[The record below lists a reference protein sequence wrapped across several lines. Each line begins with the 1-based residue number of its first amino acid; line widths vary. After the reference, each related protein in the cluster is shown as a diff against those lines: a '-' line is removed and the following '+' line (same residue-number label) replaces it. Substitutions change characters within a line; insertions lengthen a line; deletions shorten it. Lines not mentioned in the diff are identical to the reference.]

1 MLLFYSYFNLF
12 TCIYSFLLVLLTIQ
26 FSSYPKIKWHF
37 VLFLTGV
44 ALWSFGIFNHSLSQ
58 NINQAIFWD
67 RFLHVFAI
75 LTPLF
80 FLNFIAKFTNNSFII
95 KFFAFNYLLAFIQI
109 YFLINTSLFI
119 KTERA
124 ISVFQYFPLAGSLYT
139 TYLIYYILCLF
150 LSYLLLLDKYKTGDI
165 TDKKRIKSI
174 FFATIIGWIG
184 ATTTVLPV
192 YSINIF
198 PYGNFVTFIYC
209 GILFY
214 AILKHELMDIRLAI
228 TKTFSYI
235 ISLSLLCISFIFP
248 LLFINNKL
256 FLFATVL
263 VLSVFWA
270 FNFLPFSNLLITT
283 TKRKFI
289 KGYYEPSKVLLT
301 ISDMLVSKT
310 NREEILQ
317 NVLTILDDALELEQ
331 STFIIAVRDKED
343 KLQGYKILDNEDIE
357 LAEISNNNPLIKY
370 FKNNQSIHRSED
382 LEDELRTILAELNYT
397 KNSLVFPLH
406 SPELLEG
413 ILLLGKRSSEK
424 AYKNDDIDFLKQL
437 RAILTSAFYKLTP
450 YEKIENNFL
459 STQKQLYD
467 AERNLARTERIA
479 SLAHLIQEYNHEI
492 KTPLAVL
499 VGLLDSSDLPE
510 DKKKKAYAQT
520 SRIGDIVRTTLRLS
534 STKEGEV
541 SSLNINEIIEQALYI
556 LPLSGVTVNKQLT
569 TVPNIEG
576 QDEDLQILVTNLLQ
590 NAKEAMPNGGT
601 ITIKTTSNE
610 EHITLT
616 IADTGCGI
624 PEELREK
631 VFEPFFSTHVTKGR
645 GLGLPI
651 VFRIV
656 REHLGTL
663 ELKSETG
670 KGTTFLIKLPLSS

>member
-1 MLLFYSYFNLF
+1 MLLYFIVSPVIVFITTSLLFVILYMNKIRYKDFLWDNLAVIFWSFFYFTWQISTNEADALLSCQLLTLGSIFMPFFFTRFILTYTNKLQDFKNLTRINNF
-12 TCIYSFLLVLLTIQ
+12 CAILFSFLTFTPLMISHVDPILMFKYWPQAGYLYPIFLIYFMGNFI
-26 FSSYPKIKWHF
+26 FSYVIILKTNKAKKLQSLDINF
-37 VLFLTGV
+37 ILFSTFIGFIGG
-44 ALWSFGIFNHSLSQ
+44 ATNFPLWFGIE
-58 NINQAIFWD
+58 I
-67 RFLHVFAI
+67 
-75 LTPLF
+75 P
-80 FLNFIAKFTNNSFII
+80 
-95 KFFAFNYLLAFIQI
+95 
-109 YFLINTSLFI
+109 
-119 KTERA
+119 
-124 ISVFQYFPLAGSLYT
+124 
-139 TYLIYYILCLF
+139 
-150 LSYLLLLDKYKTGDI
+150 
-165 TDKKRIKSI
+165 
-174 FFATIIGWIG
+174 
-184 ATTTVLPV
+184 
-192 YSINIF
+192 
-198 PYGNFVTFIYC
+198 PYGNIFLSIYM
-209 GILFY
+209 IVIAY

-235 ISLSLLCISFIFP
+235 ISLSLLCTSFIFP
-248 LLFINNKL
+248 ILLINNKIIL
-256 FLFATVL
+256 LASIL
-263 VLSVFWA
+263 ILSAFWA

-310 NREEILQ
+310 DREKIFHA
-317 NVLTILDDALELEQ
+317 VLDILDDALELEQ
-331 STFIIAVRDKED
+331 STFIVAVRDKED
-343 KLQGYKILDNEDIE
+343 KLQGYKILDNDDIE
-357 LAEISNNNPLIKY
+357 LAEIPKNNPLIKY

-413 ILLLGKRSSEK
+413 ILLLGKRSSGK
-424 AYKNDDIDFLKQL
+424 AYKNEDINFLKQL

-459 STQKQLYD
+459 DAQKKLYD

-499 VGLLDSSDLPE
+499 VGLLDKSDLPE

-534 STKEGEV
+534 SAKEGEKTV
-541 SSLNINEIIEQALYI
+541 MNINDVIEQALYI
-556 LPLSGVTVNKQLT
+556 LPLSGVSLNKQLADT
-569 TVPNIEG
+569 PPIAIHG
-576 QDEDLQILVTNLLQ
+576 DDLQIMITNLMQ
-590 NAKEAMPNGGT
+590 NAKEAMPKGGKL
-601 ITIKTTSNE
+601 TIKTTSNE
-610 EHITLT
+610 EHVIITIT
-616 IADTGCGI
+616 DTGCGI

-663 ELKSETG
+663 ELISEVN
-670 KGTTFLIKLPLSS
+670 KGTTFIIKLPINN